1 MEKKYELTD
10 DILTWHGIT
19 LYRIKA
25 LKSFNDVKIGDLG
38 GWVQSENNL
47 SQEGDCWIYDEAM
60 VYKYA
65 GVYDNAEVRGSS
77 IISDISKVFE
87 NALVT
92 DYATLSGFSRIYGNT
107 RIYGNA
113 KISDNAQIGGKA
125 NVCGDSIVCDNV
137 LIDDRVHITGN
148 AKIYGNI
155 EIRGTAIIRGDAE
168 IQNIDDFIVFKNWW
182 SSGRYFTW
190 TKSNNMWAV
199 GCFYG
204 TGEELIEK
212 AYKDSTRSGD
222 EYKRIVDYV
231 NNILKNPI
239 VYV

>member
-10 DILTWHGIT
+10 DIITWYGIT

-38 GWVQSENNL
+38 GWVQSEENL
-47 SQEGDCWIYDEAM
+47 SQEGNCWIYDEAI
-60 VYKYA
+60 VYEYA
-65 GVYDNAEVRGSS
+65 KIYDNAEVRCSS
-77 IISDISKVFE
+77 LISGDSRVFE

-92 DYATLSGFSRIYGNT
+92 DYVTVSDSSC
-107 RIYGNA
+107 IYGNA
-113 KISDNAQIGGKA
+113 RIYGSAKISGTAQIGGKA
-125 NVCGDSIVCDNV
+125 DVCGDSIVCDNV
-137 LIDDRVHITGN
+137 LIDGRIRITEN

-155 EIRGTAIIRGDAE
+155 EIHGVVIIRGDAE
-168 IQNIDDFIVFKNWW
+168 VQNIDDFMVFKNWW

-190 TKSNNMWAV
+190 TRSNNMWSV

-231 NNILKNPI
+231 NNISKN
-239 VYV
+239 